1 MCIIHSNSRKRHI
14 YNTHLPRLN
23 NPLMRHLKLL
33 LILIFGFAWSQ
44 DLLAQDN
51 SAPTQT
57 ICEGTI
63 RPYRVDKDENGGAG
77 TTDAQY
83 SWSITSGTFL
93 GTITTNQGPV
103 VAWSP
108 TGSTNRIIID
118 WGA

>member
-1 MCIIHSNSRKRHI
+1 
-14 YNTHLPRLN
+14 
-23 NPLMRHLKLL
+23 MRHLKLL
-33 LILIFGFAWSQ
+33 LILILGFGWSQ

-51 SAPTQT
+51 SDPTQT

-63 RPYRVDKDENGGAG
+63 SPYRVDKDENAGAG
-77 TTDAQY
+77 TTNAQY

-118 WGA
+118 WGASAPGPYVLTVIETINGCEGLSLIHI